1 MTNGLEKFTDLESK
15 VYRIVELFRATNVQ
29 KEALEKEVLRFQS
42 KIDRISAENGQL
54 KSEVSQFK
62 KENRIIKEKVETI
75 IRKLDRLRLWFV

>member
-1 MTNGLEKFTDLESK
+1 MTNGLDKFTNLESK

>member
-1 MTNGLEKFTDLESK
+1 VTNGLEKFTDLESK